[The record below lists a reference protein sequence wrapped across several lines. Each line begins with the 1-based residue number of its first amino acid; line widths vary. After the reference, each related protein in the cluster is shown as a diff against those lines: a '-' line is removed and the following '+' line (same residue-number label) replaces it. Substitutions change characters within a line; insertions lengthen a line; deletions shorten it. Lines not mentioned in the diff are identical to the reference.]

1 MEPLRVVI
9 AEEDVSVSQNLAS
22 ALTSEGHQVIGTAA
36 DGEAAVLQVLE
47 KHPDVVLVDIQL
59 PGPDGI
65 EAIRRITAERHVPVI
80 ALTDSCAPEALE
92 QAADAGAMAYVH
104 KPGTREDLCAALAIS
119 LRRFR
124 DVASLSAEVQSL
136 KDTLETRKFAE
147 QAKGIIMQ
155 RLQMT
160 EAEAYAHLREKCRN
174 QQKTMRQ
181 AAIEIIE
188 AEHQF
193 LEVLSKDP
201 PSKLRARQTEDHA

>member
-1 MEPLRVVI
+1 VESLRVVI
-9 AEEDVSVSQNLAS
+9 AEEDVSVSQGIAAALA
-22 ALTSEGHQVIGTAA
+22 AEGHEVIGTVS
-36 DGEAAVLQVLE
+36 DGDSAVVEALQ
-47 KHPDVVLVDIQL
+47 KHPDVVLVDIRL
-59 PGPDGI
+59 PGTDGV
-65 EAIRRITAERHVPVI
+65 EAIRRITSEHPLPVI
-80 ALTDSCAPEALE
+80 ALTDGSAPDALE
-92 QAADAGAMAYVH
+92 EAAEAGAMAYVH

-119 LRRFR
+119 VRRFR
-124 DVASLSAEVQSL
+124 DVAALSAEVQNL

-188 AEHQF
+188 AERQF

-201 PSKLRARQTEDHA
+201 PSKMRARQMEEHT

>member
-1 MEPLRVVI
+1 MESLRVVI
-9 AEEDVSVSQNLAS
+9 AEEDVSVSQGIAAALA
-22 ALTSEGHQVIGTAA
+22 AEGHQVIGTVS
-36 DGEAAVLQVLE
+36 DGDSAVAEALE
-47 KHPDVVLVDIQL
+47 KHPDVVLVDIRL
-59 PGPDGI
+59 PGPDGV
-65 EAIRRITAERHVPVI
+65 EAIRRITSEHPLPVI
-80 ALTDSCAPEALE
+80 ALTDGSAPEALE
-92 QAADAGAMAYVH
+92 QAAEAGAMAYVH

-119 LRRFR
+119 VRRFR
-124 DVASLSAEVQSL
+124 DVAALSAEVQNL

-201 PSKLRARQTEDHA
+201 PSKLRARQLQEHP

>member
-1 MEPLRVVI
+1 MESLRVVI
-9 AEEDVSVSQNLAS
+9 AEEDVSVSQGIAAALA
-22 ALTSEGHQVIGTAA
+22 AEGHQVIGTVS
-36 DGEAAVLQVLE
+36 DGDSAVVEALQ
-47 KHPDVVLVDIQL
+47 KHPDVVLVDIRL
-59 PGPDGI
+59 PGTDGV
-65 EAIRRITAERHVPVI
+65 ETIRRITSEHPLPVI
-80 ALTDSCAPEALE
+80 ALTDGSAPEALE
-92 QAADAGAMAYVH
+92 EAAEAGAMAYVH

-119 LRRFR
+119 VRRFR
-124 DVASLSAEVQSL
+124 DVAALSAEVQNL

-188 AEHQF
+188 AERQF

-201 PSKLRARQTEDHA
+201 PSKMRARQMEEHT